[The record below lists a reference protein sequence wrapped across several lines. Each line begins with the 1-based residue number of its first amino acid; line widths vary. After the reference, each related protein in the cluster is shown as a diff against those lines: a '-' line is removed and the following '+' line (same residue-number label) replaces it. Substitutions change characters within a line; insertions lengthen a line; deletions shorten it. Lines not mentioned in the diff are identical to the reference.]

1 MWKSIPSD
9 LEAGFA
15 QIWQP
20 SRCGSDCLASNA
32 YSNHI
37 FIPYCIQ
44 TIFNPHFASKPF
56 QPTLRRHKTIHF
68 VGGEKQ
74 LYCNQKLRRYVHILK
89 AILTNSVLKL
99 YNDSK
104 LEHVSCRYWA
114 KNMGSGLAG
123 MVHYCYYTCFHSCT
137 DLGCGRLSKLS

>member
-44 TIFNPHFASKPF
+44 TIFNPHFASKPYSAHIAQTQNYSF
-56 QPTLRRHKTIHF
+56 CRWWEATVLQSNAKKIFSHFKSNFDEFCTQTLRWFKTWTCQLWILSEKHGVWSRW
-68 VGGEKQ
+68 VGALLLLLHMFSQ
-74 LYCNQKLRRYVHILK
+74 LHWFGLRP
-89 AILTNSVLKL
+89 S
-99 YNDSK
+99 
-104 LEHVSCRYWA
+104 
-114 KNMGSGLAG
+114 
-123 MVHYCYYTCFHSCT
+123 
-137 DLGCGRLSKLS
+137 